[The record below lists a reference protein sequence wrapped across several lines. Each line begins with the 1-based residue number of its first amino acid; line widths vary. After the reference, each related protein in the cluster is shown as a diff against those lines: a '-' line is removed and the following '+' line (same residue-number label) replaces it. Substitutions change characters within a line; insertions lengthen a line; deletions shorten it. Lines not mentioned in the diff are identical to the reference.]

1 MKNISKAFNSNQEK
15 EEDRKIPAAA
25 GHARNVDNETQS
37 QEGVRIDIGI
47 QSQKINIAKAA
58 GLNPGAQAV
67 RKVVRMAAR
76 LADLCTEQDLEDD
89 ARVIREAT
97 KATHR
102 SFNLETKT
110 MDEIPDHKTRLAA
123 TTLRRAYVEGLPDRK
138 VSVVVNDAE
147 TAAEVVDRIRNSPE
161 MLAALRTMA
170 AHGLGQVQVGDG
182 EIIDVEAT
190 ILKTGGE
197 NPGVAYLENAE
208 ENHDK

>member
-1 MKNISKAFNSNQEK
+1 MKNISKAFKTN
-15 EEDRKIPAAA
+15 EEVGKSSAAA
-25 GHARNVDNETQS
+25 GPSARKVVNETQS
-37 QEGVRIDIGI
+37 QQAGEIGI
-47 QSQKINIAKAA
+47 ENQSQKIDVAKAA
-58 GLNPGAQAV
+58 GLSPGYTTV
-67 RKVVRMAAR
+67 RKVVKMAAR
-76 LADLCTEQDLEDD
+76 LADLCTQQDLEDD

-97 KATHR
+97 LATHHC
-102 SFNLETKT
+102 FNVETKKMET
-110 MDEIPDHKTRLAA
+110 VPDHKTRLAA

-170 AHGLGQVQVGDG
+170 AHGLGQVQAGDG

-190 ILKTGGE
+190 ILKSGGE
-197 NPGVAYLENAE
+197 NPSVAYLENAE